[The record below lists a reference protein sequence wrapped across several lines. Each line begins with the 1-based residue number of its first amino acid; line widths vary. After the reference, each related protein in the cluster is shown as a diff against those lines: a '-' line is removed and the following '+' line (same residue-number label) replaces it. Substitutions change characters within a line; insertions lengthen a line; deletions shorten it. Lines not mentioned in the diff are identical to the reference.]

1 MNGARRFFSQL
12 FRSPTGTAGLLLTLL
27 PVAAVLSVYLVP
39 LPSPVIPDIMSRLSP
54 PTISWTGLGAHPLGT
69 DQLGRDILSRVLH
82 GATTTLS
89 ISLASVMLGAA
100 LGVLIGLVSG
110 YFGGIADRL
119 LMRIV
124 DIQLALP
131 LLLLALLVIAV
142 LGPSVLNIVIV
153 LALTGWIPFARVTR
167 GQVLSLKER
176 DFILSAR
183 VIGTSPLGIMFR
195 NILPNVASPLLVVG
209 TLEFAR
215 IILLESALGFLGL
228 GVQPPSPSWGRML
241 SEGRGYISDAWWVV
255 LFPGLA
261 ISLSVM
267 SVNFLGDFL
276 RDYFDPRRR

>member
-1 MNGARRFFSQL
+1 MSRFWPSIA
-12 FRSPTGTAGLLLTLL
+12 RSPTGLIGLVLMTIPLMGMLAAALL
-27 PVAAVLSVYLVP
+27 PLPNPLVP
-39 LPSPVIPDIMSRLSP
+39 SIAARLAA
-54 PTISWTGLGAHPLGT
+54 PTIGWHGLGAHPLGA

-82 GATTTLS
+82 GTKTTLGIS
-89 ISLASVMLGAA
+89 IASVLLGGI
-100 LGVLIGLVSG
+100 LGVVVGLVSG
-110 YFGGIADRL
+110 YKGGMIDRI

-142 LGPSVLNIVIV
+142 LGPSVLNVVVV

-183 VIGTSPLGIMFR
+183 VIGTSPFDIMVR
-195 NILPNVASPLLVVG
+195 NILPNVVSPILVVA

-228 GVQPPSPSWGRML
+228 GVQPPAPSWGRML
-241 SEGRGYISDAWWVV
+241 SEGRGYMSDAWWVAA
-255 LFPGLA
+255 FPGLA
-261 ISLSVM
+261 ISISVM
-267 SVNFLGDFL
+267 AANFFGDFL
-276 RDYFDPRRR
+276 RDYFDPKRQ

>member
-12 FRSPTGTAGLLLTLL
+12 FRSPTGTVGLLLTLL
-27 PVAAVLSVYLVP
+27 PVAAILSVYLLP
-39 LPSPVIPDIMSRLSP
+39 LPNPVVPDIMSRLSP
-54 PTISWTGLGAHPLGT
+54 PTMSWSGFGAHPLGT
-69 DQLGRDILSRVLH
+69 DQLGRDIFSRVLH

-89 ISLASVMLGAA
+89 ISLASVILGAA

-110 YFGGIADRL
+110 YFGGVADRV
-119 LMRIV
+119 LMRVV

-142 LGPSVLNIVIV
+142 LGPSVVNIVIV

-195 NILPNVASPLLVVG
+195 NILPNVTSPILVVG

-241 SEGRGYISDAWWVV
+241 SEGRAYISDAWWVV